1 MAMLITAGG
10 GLIVNI
16 VMYKVLHNGS
26 NHSHGLLA
34 DSCAHDHEHGH
45 EHNHGHNEVQ
55 SNENKRRK

>member
-1 MAMLITAGG
+1 
-10 GLIVNI
+10 